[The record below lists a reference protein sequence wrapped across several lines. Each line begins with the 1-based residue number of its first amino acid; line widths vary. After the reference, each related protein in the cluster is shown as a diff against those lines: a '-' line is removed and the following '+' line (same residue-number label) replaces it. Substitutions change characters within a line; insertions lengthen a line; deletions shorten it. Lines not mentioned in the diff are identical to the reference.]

1 MERNLQQ
8 KYDTNGA
15 LQLIIEPG
23 EESEL
28 SDLEE
33 SDAEDYEIP
42 DNILDGQLSMDEDE
56 NEENNEEQQPQSQVD
71 KGTVTQ
77 NRSNGAK
84 KNRTCFQM
92 AK

>member
-8 KYDTNGA
+8 KYDTNEA

-23 EESEL
+23 EGSEL

-56 NEENNEEQQPQSQVD
+56 NEENN
-71 KGTVTQ
+71 
-77 NRSNGAK
+77 
-84 KNRTCFQM
+84 
-92 AK
+92 

>member
-8 KYDTNGA
+8 KYDTNEA

-23 EESEL
+23 EELEL

-42 DNILDGQLSMDEDE
+42 DNILDGQLSTDEDE
-56 NEENNEEQQPQSQVD
+56 NEENNEEEQP
-71 KGTVTQ
+71 
-77 NRSNGAK
+77 
-84 KNRTCFQM
+84 
-92 AK
+92 

>member
-8 KYDTNGA
+8 KYDANEV

-42 DNILDGQLSMDEDE
+42 DNILDGQLSTDEDE

-77 NRSNGAK
+77 NRSNGTK
-84 KNRTCFQM
+84 KTEM
-92 AK
+92 